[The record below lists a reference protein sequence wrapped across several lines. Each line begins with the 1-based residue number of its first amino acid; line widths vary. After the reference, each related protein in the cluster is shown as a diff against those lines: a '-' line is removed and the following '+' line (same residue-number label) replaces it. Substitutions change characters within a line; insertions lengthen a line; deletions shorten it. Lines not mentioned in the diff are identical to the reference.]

1 MKLYTTHG
9 INRSFIVSEKTNV
22 ASDNGKLSLDSLWPM
37 NKADVRGELDSFLA
51 GIQHRAYAMA
61 RTATRHDADAMDIV
75 QDAMMQLVKNY
86 SQRSPDEWRMLFYR
100 ILHNR
105 INDSFRRK
113 KVRDKVLGWL
123 PGSNSADN
131 QAEDPLE
138 GVPGSNTDEPD
149 KHLERQQSI
158 NEIEAAVQGLS
169 RRQREAFMLRCWQG
183 FSTAETAVTMQCSEG
198 SLKTNYSRALESL
211 RGRLEESQQ

>member
-1 MKLYTTHG
+1 M
-9 INRSFIVSEKTNV
+9 IIIVSEQADVSHDNAKLALDKPWPVNKT
-22 ASDNGKLSLDSLWPM
+22 
-37 NKADVRGELDSFLA
+37 DVRGELDNFLA
-51 GIQHRAYAMA
+51 AVQHRAFAMA

-131 QAEDPLE
+131 DSEDPLE
-138 GVPGSNTDEPD
+138 SVPGMNTDEPD
-149 KHLERQQSI
+149 RHLERRQTI
-158 NEIEAAVQGLS
+158 KEIEIAIQRLS
-169 RRQREAFMLRCWQG
+169 RRQREAFMLRCWEG
-183 FSTAETAVTMQCSEG
+183 LSTIETAATMQCSEG
-198 SLKTNYSRALESL
+198 SVKTHYSRAVASL
-211 RGRLEESQQ
+211 KSWLEESQQ

>member
-1 MKLYTTHG
+1 M
-9 INRSFIVSEKTNV
+9 SP
-22 ASDNGKLSLDSLWPM
+22 DNGKLSLGKLWPM
-37 NKADVRGELDSFLA
+37 NKTDVRAELDSFLA

-61 RTATRHDADAMDIV
+61 RIATRHDADAMDIV

-123 PGSNSADN
+123 PGSNYADGSNSADN
-131 QAEDPLE
+131 RAEDPFE
-138 GVPGSNTDEPD
+138 SVPGANTDKPD
-149 KHLERQQSI
+149 KHMERHQTI

-198 SLKTNYSRALESL
+198 SVKTHYSRAIAAL
-211 RGRLEESQQ
+211 RGCLEESQQ

>member
-1 MKLYTTHG
+1 MSPDK
-9 INRSFIVSEKTNV
+9 
-22 ASDNGKLSLDSLWPM
+22 GKLALDKLWSM
-37 NKADVRGELDSFLA
+37 NKTDVRDELDNFLA
-51 GIQHRAYAMA
+51 GVQRRAFAMA

-123 PGSNSADN
+123 PGSNSADKDS
-131 QAEDPLE
+131 EDPLE
-138 GVPGSNTDEPD
+138 SVPGMITDEPD
-149 KHLERQQSI
+149 KHLERHQTI
-158 NEIEAAVQGLS
+158 KEIETAVQCLS
-169 RRQREAFMLRCWQG
+169 RRQREAFMLRCWEG
-183 FSTAETAVTMQCSEG
+183 LSTIETAATMQCSEG
-198 SLKTNYSRALESL
+198 SVKTHYSRAIASL
-211 RGRLEESQQ
+211 RDWLEESPE